1 MLTENNNQ
9 YRKWIDISINI
20 TTTYRW
26 SHEGDISQLCYIQS
40 SDWIKINLPY
50 LSSDVFS
57 WDVIY
62 SFQILQF
69 GLSTRFQVLAFWAA
83 SPRTRSNCA
92 YLKSSPA
99 LVVGFEIL
107 HKYDWVP
114 PESYLEKSEA
124 NGRLRFSRWRFLKIV
139 TIYA

>member
-69 GLSTRFQVLAFWAA
+69 GLSTNF
-83 SPRTRSNCA
+83 
-92 YLKSSPA
+92 KSSHFELLRLGLDQIVRTWN
-99 LVVGFEIL
+99 LVQ
-107 HKYDWVP
+107 P
-114 PESYLEKSEA
+114 S
-124 NGRLRFSRWRFLKIV
+124 
-139 TIYA
+139 